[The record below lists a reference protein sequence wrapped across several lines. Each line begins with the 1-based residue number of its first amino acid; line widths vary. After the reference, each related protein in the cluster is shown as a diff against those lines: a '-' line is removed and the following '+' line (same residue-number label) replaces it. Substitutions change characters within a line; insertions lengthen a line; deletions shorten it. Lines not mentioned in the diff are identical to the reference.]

1 MPPLAMATPARKAK
15 LDSRTTRCASVL
27 VLCCA
32 LCAPLSAQSAI
43 TLHFVD
49 NRINSVQVSPPP
61 PPTWTTLDD
70 LLTQLESEATSLQE
84 YLTALSSKLAEA
96 QQAQAALSS
105 SLVQS
110 ELALTYSK
118 QSLAR
123 ATTEATAIARER
135 DLWRFGTFAAV
146 LAGIA
151 SSVYF
156 AIR

>member
-1 MPPLAMATPARKAK
+1 MKRINKCAFALA
-15 LDSRTTRCASVL
+15 
-27 VLCCA
+27 LCCA
-32 LCAPLSAQSAI
+32 LCAPLSAQSSL

-61 PPTWTTLDD
+61 PPTWTTLDE
-70 LLTQLESEATSLQE
+70 LLNQLESEATSLE
-84 YLTALSSKLAEA
+84 SYLTALSSKLAEA

-110 ELALTYSK
+110 ELALTYSR
-118 QSLAR
+118 QSLAK

-146 LAGIA
+146 IAGIA

-156 AIR
+156 ASR